1 MRETT
6 TTMPRALQRAAKLQL
21 GLHSAA
27 TLWLMALCSPSD
39 CAVHAFRPY
48 APACGSLRLSGF
60 CPGPAGLGLGGVTAR
75 ACWRRPRT
83 RATAPTMAA
92 GGSDD
97 QWMFVDAKGLQ
108 KGAKAL
114 REIEVGVLARAFGEQ
129 LVLGD
134 ERWIEVSKAA
144 DELLLETAC
153 KQRKRVAYT
162 VGRASTS
169 GTFANAQGFLAGTTA
184 SLLSVREVQRKAG
197 GTGVTRVLVRGEGR
211 VVLQSV
217 KAMKPSI
224 VAMALPMRDGGIA
237 LGLHK
242 CGVVFC
248 NAPAAKMLCAALGL
262 AVPHRCT

>member
-1 MRETT
+1 MTGA
-6 TTMPRALQRAAKLQL
+6 TTMQL
-21 GLHSAA
+21 GLHA
-27 TLWLMALCSPSD
+27 LWLMALSAGGNSSVH
-39 CAVHAFRPY
+39 VHAWRPY
-48 APACGSLRLSGF
+48 APVCGPLRLAAGF
-60 CPGPAGLGLGGVTAR
+60 CSGPAGLGLGGVTAR

-83 RATAPTMAA
+83 RQIAPTMAA
-92 GGSDD
+92 GGSED

-114 REIEVGVLARAFGEQ
+114 REIEVGVIARAFGEQ
-129 LVLGD
+129 LVMGD

-169 GTFANAQGFLAGTTA
+169 GKFANAQGFLAGTTA
-184 SLLSVREVQRKAG
+184 SLLSVREVQRRAG
-197 GTGVTRVLVRGEGR
+197 GTGVTSVLVRGEGR
-211 VVLQSV
+211 VVLQSI

-224 VAMALPMRDGGIA
+224 VATALPLRDGGIA
-237 LGLHK
+237 LGLQK
-242 CGVVFC
+242 CGIVFC
-248 NAPAAKMLCAALGL
+248 DAPAAKMLCAALCL